1 MAQLDDSQ
9 MECQMF
15 KGLQRPL
22 EFMGLQGRYITW
34 AGITAGVAIL
44 GFMLVYALTGF
55 LLALVFAA
63 VTITVGIA
71 LIMVKQ
77 RKGLYSKKIHKGL
90 YVYACRERL

>member
-1 MAQLDDSQ
+1 MTQMSDSQ

-34 AGITAGVAIL
+34 AGITAAVAIL
-44 GFMLVYALTGF
+44 GFMLVYALLGF

-63 VTITVGIA
+63 VAITVGIA
-71 LIMVKQ
+71 LILVKQ
-77 RKGLYSKKIHKGL
+77 RKGLYSKKIGRGL
-90 YVYACRERL
+90 YVFACRERL

>member
-1 MAQLDDSQ
+1 MNDSQ

-34 AGITAGVAIL
+34 AGITAGIAIL

-55 LLALVFAA
+55 LLALAFAT
-63 VTITVGIA
+63 VTIIIGVS
-71 LIMVKQ
+71 LIIVKR
-77 RKGLYSKKIHKGL
+77 RKGLYSKKASKGL
-90 YVYACRERL
+90 FIYACCERL